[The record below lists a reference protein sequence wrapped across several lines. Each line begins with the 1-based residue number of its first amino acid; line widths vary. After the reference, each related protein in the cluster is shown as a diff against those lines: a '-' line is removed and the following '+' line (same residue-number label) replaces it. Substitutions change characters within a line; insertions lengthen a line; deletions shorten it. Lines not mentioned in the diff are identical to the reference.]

1 MKVEQVAIRTSYFSI
16 AGNALLALA
25 KALAG
30 FFGNSFAL
38 IADAIESLTD
48 VFSSILVL
56 LGLRYAS
63 KPADENHPYGHGRVE
78 PLVTF
83 AVVGFL
89 IISATIIAYESIA
102 HIRTPHETPEPFTL
116 FVLGG
121 IVIIKEIFYR
131 FISKKSDETKSS
143 SLKADAWHHRS
154 DAITSLMAFLGISI
168 ALWFGEGYE
177 AADDWAAL

>member
-48 VFSSILVL
+48 VFSSTLVL

-63 KPADENHPYGHGRVE
+63 KPADDNHPYGHGRIE

-89 IISATIIAYESIA
+89 I
-102 HIRTPHETPEPFTL
+102 
-116 FVLGG
+116 
-121 IVIIKEIFYR
+121 
-131 FISKKSDETKSS
+131 
-143 SLKADAWHHRS
+143 RS
-154 DAITSLMAFLGISI
+154 EEHTSELQS
-168 ALWFGEGYE
+168 
-177 AADDWAAL
+177 